1 MVIMR
6 QPECGRLIWGWRC
19 VVGVDAA
26 PARAVQV
33 AQRAPASRQR
43 VIACDLLLVGLDGC
57 VRLASAVWI
66 PLRAADTSEHVG
78 SYGQV
83 GYRDVFFGAGS
94 TGFPADQREAAEKLG
109 WSDIGI
115 SHSHGPWIKAQRAHE
130 AAANARTEQ
139 ARQAE
144 QNRSA
149 LDTQRAQILAA
160 VHSDS
165 TDGLRAKVATL
176 EAVQRN
182 SPPDSESFRSAT
194 SALLVINE
202 ELAKRGALK

>member
-1 MVIMR
+1 MWEATAKLGIATYS
-6 QPECGRLIWGWRC
+6 L
-19 VVGVDAA
+19 A
-26 PARAVQV
+26 PA
-33 AQRAPASRQR
+33 P
-43 VIACDLLLVGLDGC
+43 
-57 VRLASAVWI
+57 LASQPISVKPQRSW
-66 PLRAADTSEHVG
+66 
-78 SYGQV
+78 
-83 GYRDVFFGAGS
+83 AG
-94 TGFPADQREAAEKLG
+94 R
-109 WSDIGI
+109 
-115 SHSHGPWIKAQRAHE
+115 
-130 AAANARTEQ
+130 
-139 ARQAE
+139 
-144 QNRSA
+144 

>member
-1 MVIMR
+1 MR
-6 QPECGRLIWGWRC
+6 AQAELAKQQ
-19 VVGVDAA
+19 AA
-26 PARAVQV
+26 
-33 AQRAPASRQR
+33 
-43 VIACDLLLVGLDGC
+43 L
-57 VRLASAVWI
+57 
-66 PLRAADTSEHVG
+66 LRA
-78 SYGQV
+78 Q
-83 GYRDVFFGAGS
+83 
-94 TGFPADQREAAEKLG
+94 QLQAE
-109 WSDIGI
+109 
-115 SHSHGPWIKAQRAHE
+115 QE
-130 AAANARTEQ
+130 
-139 ARQAE
+139 RQAE